1 MVETNMLFL
10 NGLLFSEAK
19 RESVEHSM
27 YMPTP
32 LKGATEVRG
41 VTLGGGI
48 GATRGRVI
56 DGH

>member
-1 MVETNMLFL
+1 MVQTNMLFL

-19 RESVEHSM
+19 RENVEHAM

-41 VTLGGGI
+41 VTLGGALGPL
-48 GATRGRVI
+48 GVR
-56 DGH
+56 